1 MFRKGDRVVYPQHGA
16 VVIEDI
22 VERDFDG
29 GRRTYFKL
37 HVSIGDL
44 TLMVPVES
52 IEEVGLREVVSREE
66 VARVFGLLREEEVWL
81 PMSWARRYKANQS
94 MDSVSG
100 QGLRVA
106 LPPVDVAPVALG
118 GGKPAHVQAP
128 EDPPDPRGADLHV
141 VVALEVHRDL
151 VGPEVI
157 ALAEVDDL
165 AEDLG
170 LGGVRAHMRSP

>member
-66 VARVFGLLREEEVWL
+66 VAKVFGLLREEEVWL

-94 MDSVSG
+94 KLGSG
-100 QGLRVA
+100 DIYQLAELVRDMSCRKRAVGISSSETTMLTKARRFLISELSLSLDNPQEDAEVA
-106 LPPVDVAPVALG
+106 LDAV
-118 GGKPAHVQAP
+118 
-128 EDPPDPRGADLHV
+128 
-141 VVALEVHRDL
+141 
-151 VGPEVI
+151 
-157 ALAEVDDL
+157 LAE
-165 AEDLG
+165 
-170 LGGVRAHMRSP
+170 RFAH